1 MISLVNRT
9 VFITGVG
16 SGIGLSTAILAK
28 SLGARIA
35 GTVIGQKQLS
45 QVDGIIEPSL
55 CFVRDVTDYARL
67 TDAVNQT
74 ADICGGLDGVVASAG
89 VIKLLTSENTNTD
102 YWLRIIDI
110 NLNANFHLA
119 KAAAPHLR
127 QHSLAGAGGS
137 MVFVSSQIG
146 LVGHHRAAAYAAS
159 KSAING
165 LTRSLALELASDNVR
180 SNAVAPGPIATD
192 MTAETR
198 ADAQRS
204 HALLSSIPLGRY
216 GEPDEIANV
225 IAFLLSQA
233 SSFVTGQVIVADG
246 GFTAQ

>member
-1 MISLVNRT
+1 MRWTKPLI
-9 VFITGVG
+9 F
-16 SGIGLSTAILAK
+16 
-28 SLGARIA
+28 
-35 GTVIGQKQLS
+35 
-45 QVDGIIEPSL
+45 
-55 CFVRDVTDYARL
+55 
-67 TDAVNQT
+67 
-74 ADICGGLDGVVASAG
+74 CGGLDGVVASAG

-102 YWLRIIDI
+102 DWLRIIDI

-192 MTAETR
+192 MTAENQSRCT
-198 ADAQRS
+198 
-204 HALLSSIPLGRY
+204 ALPCI
-216 GEPDEIANV
+216 
-225 IAFLLSQA
+225 
-233 SSFVTGQVIVADG
+233 IVKHSPWP
-246 GFTAQ
+246 FMVSPTK